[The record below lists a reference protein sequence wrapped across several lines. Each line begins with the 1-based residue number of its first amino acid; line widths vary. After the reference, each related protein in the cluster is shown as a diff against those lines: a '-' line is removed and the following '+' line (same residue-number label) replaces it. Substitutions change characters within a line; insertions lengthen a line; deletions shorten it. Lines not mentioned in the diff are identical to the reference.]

1 MDTRV
6 FAFQYDY
13 TCTLRFEWSRRAQY
27 KPRISL
33 FASTDKASKKESY
46 SISTGDV
53 FRVTDSISFSPQPP
67 LVLRLDMCKAFFL
80 SFSLSL
86 FLSLSLSLS
95 LISMMTFTRPEIV
108 ERTLYMHA
116 PMRPIDPLMY
126 FINCI
131 VVKSKQ
137 QTSLDGFRGHAAANW
152 ETMV

>member
-86 FLSLSLSLS
+86 FLSLSLSFSYQYDDIHASRNRRKNTVHARTYATDRSPYVLHK
-95 LISMMTFTRPEIV
+95 LYRGKIQATDIV
-108 ERTLYMHA
+108 R
-116 PMRPIDPLMY
+116 RI
-126 FINCI
+126 
-131 VVKSKQ
+131 
-137 QTSLDGFRGHAAANW
+137 
-152 ETMV
+152 